1 MKNMMQKPARRWA
14 INGRFLTQRTTG
26 VQRYARGILG
36 ALDAIL
42 DERRGQPDEPQVEL
56 LVPPEAIPPALAAIA
71 VRQVGRLR
79 GHLWEQFSLPA
90 HVRGG
95 GLISLANTGPLAFR
109 KQIVCIHD
117 VNTRAVPASYSRS
130 FRVAYRFLQ
139 PTLGRLAVRITTVS
153 MYSAQQLAGH
163 GITAAHK
170 VSIAPD
176 GYEHVRG
183 WRPQHSARTSA
194 AAGPDTIVVL
204 GSVTRHKNIELLIN
218 LAEALRA
225 LNFRL
230 AIVGLQ
236 DGTVFNRSSPYTASD
251 NVSWLGH
258 CGDNELAALL
268 GDCHCLALPSIVEGF
283 GLPALEAMAL
293 GCPVVVSDRSSLPEV
308 CGDAAI
314 YASPFEPDDWISAF
328 LKLRQ
333 QSGLR
338 EQLIAKGL
346 ARAPLFSWHQS
357 ASIYLDLMARVD
369 KANASV
375 PAGRAGYSGWSEVSV
390 EK

>member
-1 MKNMMQKPARRWA
+1 MKEVMQLSACRWA

-42 DERRGQPDEPQVEL
+42 DARRGQPDQPLVEL
-56 LVPPEAIPPALAAIA
+56 LVPPETIPPALATIA
-71 VRQVGRLR
+71 VRRVGRLH

-90 HVRGG
+90 HIRGE
-95 GLISLANTGPLAFR
+95 GLISLANTGPLAIR
-109 KQIVCIHD
+109 KQIVCVHD
-117 VNTRAVPASYSRS
+117 VNTRAVPTSYSRS
-130 FRVAYRFLQ
+130 FRLAYRLLQ
-139 PTLGRLAVRITTVS
+139 PALGRIAAQVTTVS
-153 MYSAQQLAGH
+153 TYSAQQLAKH
-163 GITAAHK
+163 GVAAPDK
-170 VSIAPD
+170 ISIAPD
-176 GYEHVRG
+176 GHEHVRG
-183 WRPQHSARTSA
+183 WRRQHSARTNA

-236 DGTVFNRSSPYTASD
+236 DGTVFNRSSPYTACD

-258 CGDNELAALL
+258 CSDDELAALL
-268 GDCHCLALPSIVEGF
+268 DDCHCLALPSIVEGF

-293 GCPVVVSDRSSLPEV
+293 GCPVIVSDRSSLPEV

-314 YASPFEPDDWISAF
+314 YASPFEPDRWISAF

-333 QSGLR
+333 QPGLR

-357 ASIYLDLMARVD
+357 ASIYLDLMARLD
-369 KANASV
+369 KANVSV
-375 PAGRAGYSGWSEVSV
+375 PAGRVAYSGWSEVSV